1 MARPFRAFP
10 GVQFPQTGEQEG
22 KRSSTQIGAKIIETV
37 MLGMEEPQLALKVAK
52 TGAKG
57 WRYGYS
63 KHYKKMVTT
72 MLSDPGKALAG
83 AKAGV
88 EYMHNNFTFVPA
100 KADGSC
106 DWANECTMQEEMDK
120 FNPKKAEL
128 KFIPLVATEDKPDF
142 SGACDELR
150 RAVRMACVA
159 SSNLLRFPRSSPPR
173 RCRR

>member
-1 MARPFRAFP
+1 MPGRPFRAFP

-37 MLGMEEPQLALKVAK
+37 MTGMGELTLAAKVAK
-52 TGAKG
+52 TGGKG

-72 MLSDPGKALAG
+72 MLSDPAKALAG

-88 EYMHNNFTFVPA
+88 EYMHSNFTFVPA
-100 KADGSC
+100 KANGKDC

-120 FNPKKAEL
+120 FNPKRAEL
-128 KFIPLVATEDKPDF
+128 KFIPLVATEQQAEF
-142 SGACDELR
+142 SGACAALR
-150 RAVRMACVA
+150 RCVCA
-159 SSNLLRFPRSSPPR
+159 A
-173 RCRR
+173 